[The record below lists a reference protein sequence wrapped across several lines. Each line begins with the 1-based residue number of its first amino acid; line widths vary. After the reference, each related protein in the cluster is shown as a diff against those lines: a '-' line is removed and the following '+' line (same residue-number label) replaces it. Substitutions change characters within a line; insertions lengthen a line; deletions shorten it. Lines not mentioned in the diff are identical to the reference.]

1 MRVLIT
7 GGAGFI
13 GSNLSEHLLREGHS
27 VIVADNFLTGN
38 LANIEH
44 LLGRNDFQLL
54 NTDIA
59 DLPNLD
65 IDMVF
70 HLASPASPVGYG
82 RYPIETLLTNAEGTH
97 RVLDVARLANARFLM
112 ASTSEIYGDPLEHPQ
127 TESYWG
133 NVDPIGPRSCYD
145 EGKRYA
151 EALTMWYGITYG
163 VDVRIVRIFNCYGPR
178 NAPDDGRMV
187 PNFITQALRG
197 DAITVYGDGSQTR
210 SLCYVSD
217 LLRGLELALF
227 SPGTRGQVYNLGNP
241 QEFTIREFADII
253 QNQAGTAAPIVH
265 IDGRPGEIARRR
277 PDISKAQRELGW
289 SPRVDIRDGLR
300 ETIAWYASL
309 LPVRAVATQ
318 VHQIGAV
325 EFGSPNHAE

>member
-1 MRVLIT
+1 MHALIT

-13 GSNLSEHLLREGHS
+13 GSNLSELLLRDGHR
-27 VIVADNFLTGN
+27 VTVADNLLTGS
-38 LANIEH
+38 LGNIEH
-44 LLGRNDFQLL
+44 LLGRDDFRFLDI
-54 NTDIA
+54 DIA
-59 DLPNLD
+59 DLPDLD
-65 IDMVF
+65 VDVVF

-97 RVLDVARLANARFLM
+97 RVLEVARVANARFLM
-112 ASTSEIYGDPLEHPQ
+112 ASTSEVYGDPLEHPQ

-151 EALTMWYGITYG
+151 EALTTWYGITRD

-187 PNFITQALRG
+187 PNFINQALRG

-217 LLRGLELALF
+217 LVRGLELALF
-227 SPGTRGQVYNLGNP
+227 SPATRGQVYNLGNP
-241 QEFTIREFADII
+241 QEFTVREFAEII
-253 QNQAGTAAPIVH
+253 REHAGTRSPIVH
-265 IDGRPGEIARRR
+265 VDERPGEIARRK

-289 SPRVDIRDGLR
+289 SPRVDVREGIR

-309 LPVRAVATQ
+309 SPL
-318 VHQIGAV
+318 
-325 EFGSPNHAE
+325 GSRQSAASA